1 MTLLKVFKKVI
12 NLIKCLKEPDYNIED
27 FGKNKKDI
35 VCFMSNM
42 EKIYN
47 KLVRDNIPDIIEK
60 DGENVVYPLLET
72 ANYERTLGSNS
83 TI

>member
-1 MTLLKVFKKVI
+1 MFKKVI
-12 NLIKCLKEPDYNIED
+12 NLIKCLKETDYNIED
-27 FGKNKKDI
+27 FGKNEEDI

-60 DGENVVYPLLET
+60 DGEKVVYLLLET
-72 ANYERTLGSNS
+72 ANYKRTLGSNS

>member
-1 MTLLKVFKKVI
+1 MKVFKKVI
-12 NLIKCLKEPDYNIED
+12 NLIKCTKWPDYNIGD
-27 FGKNKKDI
+27 FEKNI

-47 KLVRDNIPDIIEK
+47 KLVRDNIPKIIEE
-60 DGENVVYPLLET
+60 DGEKVVYLLLKT
-72 ANYERTLGSNS
+72 ANYKRTLGSNS